1 MKLTPFSAQYLR
13 PGEALPFGV
22 RDATGRLLLAAGQVL
37 RAGTQSEALRA
48 QALFADEAESAE
60 WTRRLGAALDTMI
73 RQNATLKEISEARP
87 DAAPTAAAVAAESS
101 LPEKWDRLVTQ
112 LDAALRD
119 LSSGSDWLE
128 RVRGVQERART
139 LAQKRPDA
147 SLYHLIYTAGDS
159 SEKYSSHHALLTM
172 LICEQAAP
180 LLQWPQP
187 HGDTVG
193 LAALLMNVAM
203 QRLQDQL
210 ALSEGEPSAAVRS
223 QIRSHAETGARLLH
237 DAGLADL
244 LCLMVVR
251 LHHDGSM
258 AGVPLAAQPTE
269 RRLANLLRRVDIFC
283 AKMSRRRN
291 RMPMSPVQAAREA
304 CLGPDGRP
312 DEIGGALLRAV
323 GLYPPGSFVELVS
336 GELGIVLA
344 RGRRANLPLVAALIS
359 PGGTPLGEPALRDT
373 IEARHAVKG
382 AVAPAQVRVRPQ
394 HERLLAMR

>member
-1 MKLTPFSAQYLR
+1 MKLVPFSAQYLR
-13 PGEALPFGV
+13 PGESLPFGV
-22 RDATGRLLLAAGQVL
+22 RDDKGNLLLAAGQVL
-37 RAGTQSEALRA
+37 RSGVRADALRA
-48 QALFADEAESAE
+48 QRLFSDEAESAE

-73 RQNATLKEISEARP
+73 RQNATLKEIAAARP
-87 DAAPTAAAVAAESS
+87 DNASAAVAVAAESS
-101 LPEKWDRLVTQ
+101 LPEKWDRLVMQ

-119 LSSGSDWLE
+119 LGPGGDGLE
-128 RVRGVQERART
+128 RVRGVQERARA
-139 LAQKRPDA
+139 LAQQRPDA
-147 SLYHLIYTAGDS
+147 SLYHLIYTAGNS
-159 SEKYSSHHALLTM
+159 TEKYSCHHALLTM

-187 HGDTVG
+187 QCDSLG
-193 LAALLMNVAM
+193 LAALVMNVAM
-203 QRLQDQL
+203 LRLQDQL
-210 ALSEGEPSAAVRS
+210 ALAEGAPGVAIRL
-223 QIRSHAETGARLLH
+223 QINSHPETGARLLH
-237 DAGLADL
+237 EAGLADF

-251 LHHDGSM
+251 LHHDESA
-258 AGVPLAAQPTE
+258 AGMPLASQPTE

-291 RMPMSPVQAAREA
+291 RTPMSPVQAAREA

-344 RGRRANLPLVAALIS
+344 RGRRANLPLVAALVS
-359 PGGTPLGEPALRDT
+359 PGGAPLGEPALRDT
-373 IEARHAVKG
+373 IENRHAVKG
-382 AVAPAQVRVRPQ
+382 AVAPSEVRVRPQ